1 VPQRQGE
8 RIDQT
13 AAEGKEVGYWTKT
26 KAGGLLGMCEYGGR
40 PTMKYG
46 RIAAAIGLTFVLT
59 GVCLAEDV
67 APFRLTGIDGYA
79 AINYLSDTE
88 RRGDGGTTSKLAIA
102 TLQEEV
108 FLNTHSY
115 FYHPNFLKMDL
126 GGGPLFVQDRYEVD
140 GVINRES
147 SDLYS
152 LVGRLSFLEQKPYP
166 FAVYYEHLNPTVT
179 TSLTQSFTQTNT
191 KTGATFS
198 LREPLSPVLVD
209 TEVFHQRSEGRS
221 TTYVVDDDNEQASVR
236 LSSNFGAD
244 GYGQLFYQ
252 LNRLQSASGNPDLPI
267 LSTQVES
274 RTASFDGRFLFG
286 AQRELTYTQA
296 IGMNTLSFVRPG
308 FLVEREDF
316 RFSPDLRWQHSDSLT
331 SFYNYS
337 LYKSNETTV
346 AATTVEATNQTAR
359 AGLANRVSDRLSA
372 TADVHA
378 RDDRITGLE
387 LRSYG
392 AGVQGGYTRPW
403 EDAVLRLNAGL
414 IYDQSDREA
423 TAALI
428 NVTGESITLVDAI
441 PVTLAQEF
449 IDTATIRVFNLS
461 RTQEYT
467 LTDYRIIVIGS
478 RTQIQRLATGTILDG
493 QTVLVDYAF
502 QTGGSAGFRYLS
514 QSYLASLTL
523 YRYYTVYTRYFDAD
537 YRLTS
542 GAPTLPLNSSRN
554 TLYGLRVDQ
563 PLVSGA
569 TAGVEAMF
577 ERQEEEISSYRRQSY
592 DAYLQLPVWAR
603 TSTRLS
609 ARRLFVEYA
618 NSPEDVDLTGWTL
631 QLGANLWTYTSLT
644 AETTY
649 EEDTGGSL
657 PRVIVRD
664 SLGIE
669 WRFRQL
675 SIRGEGQYIR
685 EEQGTFER
693 DRTVFR
699 LTARR
704 EF

>member
-1 VPQRQGE
+1 
-8 RIDQT
+8 
-13 AAEGKEVGYWTKT
+13 
-26 KAGGLLGMCEYGGR
+26 MCEHGGR
-40 PTMKYG
+40 PIMKYS
-46 RIAAAIGLTFVLT
+46 RVVAATGLTLVLS

-67 APFRLTGIDGYA
+67 APFRFTGIEGYA
-79 AINYLSDTE
+79 AINYLSDTVQQAA
-88 RRGDGGTTSKLAIA
+88 GGATSTLAIA

-126 GGGPLFVQDRYEVD
+126 GGGPLFVQSRYEVD
-140 GVINRES
+140 GVVNRENS
-147 SDLYS
+147 ALYN
-152 LVGRLSFLEQKPYP
+152 LAGRLSFLEQKPYP

-209 TEVFHQRSEGRS
+209 TEVFRLRSEGRS
-221 TTYVVDDDNEQASVR
+221 TTYVVDDDIEQASAR
-236 LSSNFGAD
+236 LSTNFGPD
-244 GYGQLFYQ
+244 SYGQLFYQ
-252 LNRLQSASGNPDLPI
+252 VNRLLSASGNPGLPI
-267 LSTQVES
+267 VSSQVES

-286 AQRELTYTQA
+286 SKREVTYTQL
-296 IGMNTLSFVRPG
+296 IGMNSLSFVRPD
-308 FLVEREDF
+308 FLLEREDF
-316 RFSPDLRWQHSDSLT
+316 RFSPDLRWRHSDSLT

-346 AATTVEATNQTAR
+346 AATTVEATNQSAR
-359 AGLANRVSDRLSA
+359 VGLAHRVTDRLSA

-392 AGVQGGYTRPW
+392 TGVQSGYTRPW
-403 EDAVLRLNAGL
+403 EHAVLRLNAGL
-414 IYDQSDREA
+414 IYDQNDREA
-423 TAALI
+423 TAALV
-428 NVTGESITLVDAI
+428 NVTGEGITLVDAI

-449 IDTATIRVFNLS
+449 IDTATIRVFNLA

-467 LTDYRIIVIGS
+467 LTDYRIIVIGT

-493 QTVLVDYAF
+493 QAVLVDYAF
-502 QTGGSAGFRYLS
+502 QTGGTAGYRYLS

-523 YRYYTVYTRYFDAD
+523 YRYYTVYARYFGAD
-537 YRLTS
+537 YRLTT

-563 PLVSGA
+563 PLLSGA
-569 TAGVEAMF
+569 SAGVEVMF
-577 ERQEEEISSYRRQSY
+577 ERQEEDISPYRRQSY

-603 TSTRLS
+603 ISPRLS

-631 QLGANLWTYTSLT
+631 QLRSNPWYYTSLT
-644 AETTY
+644 AEATS

-657 PRVIVRD
+657 RRMIVRG

-675 SIRGEGQYIR
+675 SIRGDGQHTR
-685 EEQGTFER
+685 EELGTFER
-693 DRTVFR
+693 DRTVIR

>member
-1 VPQRQGE
+1 M
-8 RIDQT
+8 
-13 AAEGKEVGYWTKT
+13 YNF
-26 KAGGLLGMCEYGGR
+26 GGR
-40 PTMKYG
+40 PTMKYSWVAAATG
-46 RIAAAIGLTFVLT
+46 LTLVLSGACRAEEIAA
-59 GVCLAEDV
+59 
-67 APFRLTGIDGYA
+67 FRLTGIDGYA

-88 RRGDGGTTSKLAIA
+88 RRGDGGTSSKLAIA

-108 FLNTHSY
+108 FVNTHSY

-140 GVINRES
+140 GVVNRET
-147 SDLYS
+147 SDLYN
-152 LVGRLSFLEQKPYP
+152 LAGRLSFLEQKPYP
-166 FAVYYEHLNPTVT
+166 FTVYYEHLNPTVT
-179 TSLTQSFTQTNT
+179 TSLTQSFIQTDT

-198 LREPLSPVLVD
+198 LREPLSPVQVD

-221 TTYVVDDDNEQASVR
+221 TTYVVDDDNEQASAR
-236 LSSNFGAD
+236 LSSNFGPD

-252 LNRLQSASGNPDLPI
+252 VNRLQSASGNPDLPI

-286 AQRELTYTQA
+286 AQREMTYTQI
-296 IGMNTLSFVRPG
+296 IGLNSLAFVRPD

-337 LYKSNETTV
+337 LYKSNETS
-346 AATTVEATNQTAR
+346 AAASTVEATNQTAR
-359 AGLANRVSDRLSA
+359 AGLAHHVTDRLSA

-392 AGVQGGYTRPW
+392 TGVQGGYTRPW
-403 EDAVLRLNAGL
+403 EHAVLRLNAGL
-414 IYDQSDREA
+414 IYDQNDRAA
-423 TAALI
+423 TAALVDRI
-428 NVTGESITLVDAI
+428 GESITLVDAI

-449 IDTATIRVFNLS
+449 IDTATIPIRVFNQA

-467 LTDYRIIVIGS
+467 LTDFRIIVIGT

-502 QTGGSAGFRYLS
+502 QTGGTAGYSYFS

-523 YRYYTVYTRYFDAD
+523 YRYYTVYARYFGAD

-569 TAGVEAMF
+569 SAGVEVMF
-577 ERQEEEISSYRRQSY
+577 ERQEEEISPFRRQSY

-603 TSTRLS
+603 TGARLS

-618 NSPEDVDLTGWTL
+618 NSPEDVDLIGL
-631 QLGANLWTYTSLT
+631 AVQLRANPWAYTSLT

-649 EEDTGGSL
+649 EEDSGGSL
-657 PRVIVRD
+657 PRVIRRD

-675 SIRGEGQYIR
+675 SLRGEGQHTR
-685 EEQGTFER
+685 EELGTFER
-693 DRTVFR
+693 ERTLIR

>member
-1 VPQRQGE
+1 
-8 RIDQT
+8 
-13 AAEGKEVGYWTKT
+13 
-26 KAGGLLGMCEYGGR
+26 MCEYSR
-40 PTMKYG
+40 RTMKYS
-46 RIAAAIGLTFVLT
+46 RVAAATGLTLVLT
-59 GVCLAEDV
+59 GACLAEDL

-79 AINYLSDTE
+79 AINYLSDTVQQ
-88 RRGDGGTTSKLAIA
+88 GDGGATSRLSIA

-126 GGGPLFVQDRYEVD
+126 GGGPLFVQNRYEAN
-140 GVINRES
+140 GVVYREAS
-147 SDLYS
+147 ALYN
-152 LVGRLSFLEQKPYP
+152 LAGRLSFLEQKPYP

-179 TSLTQSFTQTNT
+179 TSLTESFTQTNT

-209 TEVFHQRSEGRS
+209 TEVFHLRSEGRS
-221 TTYVVDDDNEQASVR
+221 TTQIVDEDVEQASAR
-236 LSSNFGAD
+236 LSTNFGPD
-244 GYGQLFYQ
+244 SYGQLFYQ
-252 LNRLQSASGNPDLPI
+252 VNHLQSASGNRGSPI
-267 LSTQVES
+267 VPSQVES

-286 AQRELTYTQA
+286 AKREITYTQI
-296 IGMNTLSFVRPG
+296 IGMNSLSFVRPN

-316 RFSPDLRWQHSDSLT
+316 RFSPDLRWQHSENLT

-337 LYKSNETTV
+337 LYQSNETTV

-359 AGLANRVSDRLSA
+359 AGLAHRVTDRLSA

-378 RDDRITGLE
+378 RDDRITGLA

-392 AGVQGGYTRPW
+392 TGVQSGYTRPW
-403 EDAVLRLNAGL
+403 KHAVLRLNAGL
-414 IYDQSDREA
+414 IYDQNDREA

-428 NVTGESITLVDAI
+428 NRVGESITLVDAI

-449 IDTATIRVFNLS
+449 IVTTSIRVWNVG

-467 LTDYRIIVIGS
+467 LTDFRIIEIGT

-493 QTVLVDYAF
+493 QEVLVDYDF
-502 QTGGSAGFRYLS
+502 QTGGTAGYSYFN
-514 QSYLASLTL
+514 QSYQASLTL
-523 YRYYTVYTRYFDAD
+523 YRNYTVYARYFDSA

-554 TLYGLRVDQ
+554 IQHGLRVDQ

-569 TAGVEAMF
+569 SAGAEVMF
-577 ERQEEEISSYRRQSY
+577 ERHEEEISPYRRQSY

-603 TSTRLS
+603 ISTQLS

-618 NSPEDVDLTGWTL
+618 NSPEDVDLTGWTV
-631 QLGANLWTYTSLT
+631 QLRSNPWYYTSLT

-657 PRVIVRD
+657 RRTIVRE

-675 SIRGEGQYIR
+675 SIRGEGQHAR
-685 EEQGTFER
+685 EELGTFER
-693 DRTVFR
+693 ERTVFR

>member
-1 VPQRQGE
+1 
-8 RIDQT
+8 
-13 AAEGKEVGYWTKT
+13 
-26 KAGGLLGMCEYGGR
+26 MCEHGGR
-40 PTMKYG
+40 PIMKYS
-46 RIAAAIGLTFVLT
+46 RVVAATGLTLVLS

-67 APFRLTGIDGYA
+67 APFRFTGIEGYA
-79 AINYLSDTE
+79 AINYLSDTVQQAA
-88 RRGDGGTTSKLAIA
+88 GGATSTLAIA

-126 GGGPLFVQDRYEVD
+126 GGGPLFVQSRYEVD
-140 GVINRES
+140 GVVNRENS
-147 SDLYS
+147 ALYN
-152 LVGRLSFLEQKPYP
+152 LAGRLSFLEQKPYP

-209 TEVFHQRSEGRS
+209 TEVFRLRSEGRS
-221 TTYVVDDDNEQASVR
+221 TTYVVDDDIEQASAR
-236 LSSNFGAD
+236 LSTNFGPD
-244 GYGQLFYQ
+244 SYGQLFYQ
-252 LNRLQSASGNPDLPI
+252 VNRLLSASGNPDLPI
-267 LSTQVES
+267 VSSQVES

-286 AQRELTYTQA
+286 SKREVTYTQL
-296 IGMNTLSFVRPG
+296 IGMNSLSFVRPD
-308 FLVEREDF
+308 FLLEREDF
-316 RFSPDLRWQHSDSLT
+316 RFSPDLRWRHSDSLT

-346 AATTVEATNQTAR
+346 AATTVEATNQSAR
-359 AGLANRVSDRLSA
+359 VGLAHRVTDRLSA

-392 AGVQGGYTRPW
+392 TGVQSGYTRPW
-403 EDAVLRLNAGL
+403 EHAVLRLNAGL
-414 IYDQSDREA
+414 IYDQNDREA
-423 TAALI
+423 TAALV
-428 NVTGESITLVDAI
+428 NVTGEGITLVDAI

-449 IDTATIRVFNLS
+449 IDTATIRVFNLA

-467 LTDYRIIVIGS
+467 LTDYRIIVIGT

-493 QTVLVDYAF
+493 QAVLVDYAF
-502 QTGGSAGFRYLS
+502 QTGGTAGYRYLS

-523 YRYYTVYTRYFDAD
+523 YRYYTVYARYFGAD
-537 YRLTS
+537 YRLTT

-563 PLVSGA
+563 PLLSGA
-569 TAGVEAMF
+569 SAGVEVMF
-577 ERQEEEISSYRRQSY
+577 ERQEEDISPYRRQSY

-603 TSTRLS
+603 ISPRLS

-631 QLGANLWTYTSLT
+631 QLRSNPWYYTSLT
-644 AETTY
+644 AEATS

-657 PRVIVRD
+657 RRMIVRG

-675 SIRGEGQYIR
+675 SIRGDGQHTR
-685 EEQGTFER
+685 EELGTFER
-693 DRTVFR
+693 DRTVIR

>member
-1 VPQRQGE
+1 
-8 RIDQT
+8 
-13 AAEGKEVGYWTKT
+13 
-26 KAGGLLGMCEYGGR
+26 MCEYSR
-40 PTMKYG
+40 RTMKYS
-46 RIAAAIGLTFVLT
+46 RVVAATGLTLALS
-59 GVCLAEDV
+59 GACLAEDL
-67 APFRLTGIDGYA
+67 APFRLTSIDGYA
-79 AINYLSDTE
+79 AINYLSDTV
-88 RRGDGGTTSKLAIA
+88 RQGDGGATSRLAIA

-126 GGGPLFVQDRYEVD
+126 GGGPLFVQNRFEVD
-140 GVINRES
+140 GVVNRES
-147 SDLYS
+147 SALYN
-152 LVGRLSFLEQKPYP
+152 LAGRLSFLEQKPYP

-209 TEVFHQRSEGRS
+209 TEVFRLRSEGRS
-221 TTYVVDDDNEQASVR
+221 TTYVVDDDIEQASAR
-236 LSSNFGAD
+236 LSTNFGPD
-244 GYGQLFYQ
+244 SYGQLFYQ
-252 LNRLQSASGNPDLPI
+252 VNRLLSASGNPDLPI
-267 LSTQVES
+267 VPSQVES

-286 AQRELTYTQA
+286 SKRELTYTQL
-296 IGMNTLSFVRPG
+296 IGMNSLSFVRPD

-331 SFYNYS
+331 SFYHYS
-337 LYKSNETTV
+337 LYKSNETTA

-359 AGLANRVSDRLSA
+359 AGLSHRVTDRLSA

-392 AGVQGGYTRPW
+392 TGVQGGYTRPW
-403 EDAVLRLNAGL
+403 EHAVLRLNAGL
-414 IYDQSDREA
+414 IYDQNDREA
-423 TAALI
+423 TAALV
-428 NVTGESITLVDAI
+428 NVTGEGITLVDAI

-449 IDTATIRVFNLS
+449 IDTATIRVFNLA

-467 LTDYRIIVIGS
+467 LTDYRIIVIGT

-493 QTVLVDYAF
+493 QQVLVDYAF
-502 QTGGSAGFRYLS
+502 QTGGTAGYRYLS

-523 YRYYTVYTRYFDAD
+523 YRYYTVYARYFGAD

-542 GAPTLPLNSSRN
+542 GAPTLPLNSSHN
-554 TLYGLRVDQ
+554 ILYGLRVDQ

-569 TAGVEAMF
+569 SAGVEVMF
-577 ERQEEEISSYRRQSY
+577 ERQEEEISPYRRQSY

-603 TSTRLS
+603 ISPRLS

-618 NSPEDVDLTGWTL
+618 NSPEDVDLTGWTV
-631 QLGANLWTYTSLT
+631 QLRANPWFYTSLT
-644 AETTY
+644 AESTY

-657 PRVIVRD
+657 RRVIVRD
-664 SLGIE
+664 SLGVE

-675 SIRGEGQYIR
+675 SIRGEGQYTR
-685 EEQGTFER
+685 EELGTFER
-693 DRTVFR
+693 ERSVIR